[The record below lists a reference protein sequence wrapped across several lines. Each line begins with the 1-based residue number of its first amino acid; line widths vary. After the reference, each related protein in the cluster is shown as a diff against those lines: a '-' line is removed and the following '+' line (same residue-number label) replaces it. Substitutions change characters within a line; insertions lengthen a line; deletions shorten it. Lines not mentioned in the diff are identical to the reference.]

1 MMIEE
6 ISATTLKAKYDAGE
20 TFQLIDVR
28 QPNENSFASIEGG
41 KLIPLGEIVS
51 RMDELDPNVEA
62 VVYCK
67 MGGRSAQAIQVLQQS
82 GYTGK
87 LLNLRGGII
96 GWSTDIDPSIPKY

>member
-6 ISATTLKAKYDAGE
+6 ISATTLKAKFDAGE
-20 TFQLIDVR
+20 NFQLIDVR

-67 MGGRSAQAIQVLQQS
+67 WAAGAHRLSRFSNNPATPENS
-82 GYTGK
+82 
-87 LLNLRGGII
+87 
-96 GWSTDIDPSIPKY
+96 